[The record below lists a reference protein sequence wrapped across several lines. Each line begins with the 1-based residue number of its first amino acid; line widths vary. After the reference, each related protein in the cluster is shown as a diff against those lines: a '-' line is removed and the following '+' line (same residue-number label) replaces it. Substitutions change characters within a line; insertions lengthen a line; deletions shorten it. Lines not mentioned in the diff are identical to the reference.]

1 MFVFISTM
9 ALVPWG
15 GSENLWHGAAKRLLA
30 RGVAVQTQT
39 AQWPCVPRALEDLST
54 SGAVVTFRDSRA
66 PFALRILRRLSSA
79 AFHSKWEHR
88 KWENRTRDWISSMPS
103 PKVIISCGSLLD
115 DFSQL
120 VFMSEGRTPYAVIV
134 HSAGPEIWPDDGQL
148 GVVCKLLI
156 NARRVFFVSHHN
168 LEDVQQCLDMELPNA
183 EVIWSPVNRG
193 SILRAMNVTL
203 PNVREGSLKLACV
216 ARLNVHAKGQD
227 VLLKTLALKKW
238 KARDVSLTLFGEG
251 PHRQVLHNLARYL
264 GLERVSFAGQVD
276 DILSVWDR
284 HNLGVLASRYEG
296 LSLAVMEAMMLG
308 RPNVV
313 TRAGGNSEVVEDN
326 QTGFIANAVTVEAFD
341 EALERAWQRRSELSS
356 MGALAAHRIREL
368 TPEDACLDFAER
380 LLVVFS

>member
-15 GSENLWHGAAKRLLA
+15 GSENLWHGAAKHLLA
-30 RGVAVQTQT
+30 RGLAVRTQT
-39 AQWPCVPRALEDLST
+39 ALWPSVPRHIEDLAT
-54 SGAVVTFRDSRA
+54 NGAVVTFRASRA
-66 PFALRILRRLSSA
+66 PFALRILRQLSPA
-79 AFHSKWEHR
+79 AYRR
-88 KWENRTRDWISSMPS
+88 KWENRTRDWVSSMPS
-103 PKVIISCGSLLD
+103 PRVVISCGSLLD

-120 VFMSEGRTPYAVIV
+120 AYMSEGRTPYAVIV
-134 HSAGPEIWPDDGQL
+134 QAAGPEIWPYDSQL

-168 LEDVQQCLDMELPNA
+168 LEEVQQCLGMELPNA
-183 EVIWSPVNRG
+183 EIIWNPVNRG
-193 SILRAMNVTL
+193 PTLRAMNVTL
-203 PNVREGSLKLACV
+203 PHVHEGSLRLACV
-216 ARLNVHAKGQD
+216 ARLLVNAKGQD

-238 KARDVSLTLFGEG
+238 KDRDVSLTLFGEG
-251 PHRQVLHNLARYL
+251 PHWQALHNLARYL

-284 HNLGVLASRYEG
+284 HNLGVLASRLEG

-356 MGALAAHRIREL
+356 MGVLAARRIREL
-368 TPEDACLDFAER
+368 TPEDPCLEFAER

>member
-1 MFVFISTM
+1 
-9 ALVPWG
+9 
-15 GSENLWHGAAKRLLA
+15 
-30 RGVAVQTQT
+30 
-39 AQWPCVPRALEDLST
+39 
-54 SGAVVTFRDSRA
+54 
-66 PFALRILRRLSSA
+66 
-79 AFHSKWEHR
+79 
-88 KWENRTRDWISSMPS
+88 
-103 PKVIISCGSLLD
+103 
-115 DFSQL
+115 
-120 VFMSEGRTPYAVIV
+120 
-134 HSAGPEIWPDDGQL
+134 
-148 GVVCKLLI
+148 
-156 NARRVFFVSHHN
+156 
-168 LEDVQQCLDMELPNA
+168 MELPNA
-183 EVIWSPVNRG
+183 DVIWSPVNRH

-203 PNVREGSLKLACV
+203 PNIREGSLKLACV

-356 MGALAAHRIREL
+356 MGVLAARRIREL
-368 TPEDACLDFAER
+368 TPEDPCLEFTER
-380 LLVVFS
+380 LLVVLS

>member
-15 GSENLWHGAAKRLLA
+15 GSENLWHGAAKHLLA
-30 RGVAVQTQT
+30 RGAAVQTQT
-39 AQWPCVPRALEDLST
+39 APWPSASRPLEDLAT
-54 SGAVVTFRDSRA
+54 NGAVVTFRASRA

-79 AFHSKWEHR
+79 AFRR

-103 PKVIISCGSLLD
+103 PRVVISCGSLQD

-120 VFMSEGRTPYAVIV
+120 VYMSEGRTPYAVIV
-134 HSAGPEIWPDDGQL
+134 QAAGPEVWPCDSQL
-148 GVVCKLLI
+148 SVVCKLLT

-168 LEDVQQCLDMELPNA
+168 LEDVQQCLGMELRNA
-183 EVIWSPVNRG
+183 EVIWNPVNRG

-203 PNVREGSLKLACV
+203 PNVPEGSVKLACV

-227 VLLKTLALKKW
+227 VLLKTLALEKW

-251 PHRQVLHNLARYL
+251 PHRQVLHNLVRYL
-264 GLERVSFAGQVD
+264 GVERVSFAGQVNGT
-276 DILSVWDR
+276 LSIWSR

-296 LSLAVMEAMMLG
+296 LSLAVMEAMILG

-313 TRAGGNSEVVEDN
+313 TRACGNSEVVEDN

-341 EALERAWQRRSELSS
+341 EALERAWQRRGELSS
-356 MGALAAHRIREL
+356 MGVLAARRIREL
-368 TPEDACLDFAER
+368 TPEDPCLEFAER
-380 LLVVFS
+380 LLAVLA

>member
-9 ALVPWG
+9 KLVPWG
-15 GSENLWHGAAKRLLA
+15 GSEKLWHEAAKLLLA
-30 RGVAVQTQT
+30 QGEAVQTQT
-39 AQWPCVPRALEDLST
+39 APWPCVPRPLEDLAIN
-54 SGAVVTFRDSRA
+54 GAVVTFRASRA
-66 PFALRILRRLSSA
+66 PFALRILRQLSPA
-79 AFHSKWEHR
+79 AYRR
-88 KWENRTRDWISSMPS
+88 KWENRTRDWVSSMPS
-103 PKVIISCGSLLD
+103 PKVVISCGSLLD

-120 VFMSEGRTPYAVIV
+120 LYLSEGRTPYAVIV
-134 HSAGPEIWPDDGQL
+134 TAAGPEVWPDDGQL
-148 GVVCKLLI
+148 GIVCKLLI
-156 NARRVFFVSHHN
+156 NARRVFFLSHHN

-183 EVIWSPVNRG
+183 DVIWSPVNRH

-203 PNVREGSLKLACV
+203 PNIREGSLKLACV

-296 LSLAVMEAMMLG
+296 LPLAVMEAMMLG

-356 MGALAAHRIREL
+356 MGVLAARRIREL
-368 TPEDACLDFAER
+368 TPEDPCLEFTER
-380 LLVVFS
+380 LLVVLS

>member
-9 ALVPWG
+9 TLVPWG
-15 GSENLWHGAAKRLLA
+15 GSEKLWHEAAKHLLGQGA
-30 RGVAVQTQT
+30 AVQTQT
-39 AQWPCVPRALEDLST
+39 APWPCVPRPLEDLAIN
-54 SGAVVTFRDSRA
+54 GAVVTFRASRA
-66 PFALRILRRLSSA
+66 PFALRILRQLSPA
-79 AFHSKWEHR
+79 AYRR
-88 KWENRTRDWISSMPS
+88 KWENRTRDWVSSMTS
-103 PKVIISCGSLLD
+103 PKVVISCGSLLD

-120 VFMSEGRTPYAVIV
+120 LYLSEGRTPYAVIV
-134 HSAGPEIWPDDGQL
+134 TAAGPEVWPDDGQL
-148 GVVCKLLI
+148 GIVCKLLI
-156 NARRVFFVSHHN
+156 NARRVFFLSHHN

-183 EVIWSPVNRG
+183 DVIWSPVNRH

-203 PNVREGSLKLACV
+203 PNIREGSLKLACV

-296 LSLAVMEAMMLG
+296 LPLAVMEAMMLG

-356 MGALAAHRIREL
+356 MGVLAARRIREL
-368 TPEDACLDFAER
+368 TPEDPCLEFTER
-380 LLVVFS
+380 LLVVLS

>member
-9 ALVPWG
+9 TLVPWG
-15 GSENLWHGAAKRLLA
+15 GSETLWHGTAKLLLA
-30 RGVAVQTQT
+30 QGEAVQTQT
-39 AQWPCVPRALEDLST
+39 APWPCVPRPLEDLAIN
-54 SGAVVTFRDSRA
+54 GAVVTFRASRA
-66 PFALRILRRLSSA
+66 PFALRILRQLSPA
-79 AFHSKWEHR
+79 AYRR
-88 KWENRTRDWISSMPS
+88 KWENRTRDWVSSMPS
-103 PKVIISCGSLLD
+103 PKVVISCGSLLD

-120 VFMSEGRTPYAVIV
+120 LYLSEGRTPYAVIV
-134 HSAGPEIWPDDGQL
+134 TAAGPEVWPDDGQL
-148 GVVCKLLI
+148 GIVCKLLI
-156 NARRVFFVSHHN
+156 NARRVFFLSHHN

-183 EVIWSPVNRG
+183 DVIWSPVNRH

-203 PNVREGSLKLACV
+203 PNIREGSLKLACV

-296 LSLAVMEAMMLG
+296 LPLAVMEAMMLG

-356 MGALAAHRIREL
+356 MGVLAARRIREL
-368 TPEDACLDFAER
+368 TPEDPCLEFTER
-380 LLVVFS
+380 LLVVLS

>member
-15 GSENLWHGAAKRLLA
+15 GSENLWHGAAKHLLSQGA
-30 RGVAVQTQT
+30 AVQTQT
-39 AQWPCVPRALEDLST
+39 PLWPWVPRPLADLAT
-54 SGAVVTFRDSRA
+54 NGAVITFRASRA
-66 PFALRILRRLSSA
+66 PVALRILRRLSPA
-79 AFHSKWEHR
+79 AFRR
-88 KWENRTRDWISSMPS
+88 KWENRTRDWISSLPS
-103 PKVIISCGSLLD
+103 PKIIISCGSLLD

-120 VFMSEGRTPYAVIV
+120 AYLSEGKTPYAVIV
-134 HSAGPEIWPDDGQL
+134 QATGPEIWPYDDQL
-148 GVVCKLLI
+148 GVICKLLI

-168 LEDVQQCLDMELPNA
+168 LKDVQQCFGMELQNA
-183 EVIWSPVNRG
+183 EVIWNPVNRDFT
-193 SILRAMNVTL
+193 LRAMNVTL
-203 PNVREGSLKLACV
+203 PHVEDGSLRLACV

-227 VLLKTLALKKW
+227 VLLKTLALEKW

-264 GLERVSFAGQVD
+264 GLERISFAGQVD
-276 DILSVWDR
+276 DIFSVWKT

-341 EALERAWQRRSELSS
+341 EALERAWQQRSELSS
-356 MGALAAHRIREL
+356 MGVLAARRIREL
-368 TPEDACLDFAER
+368 IPEDPCLEFTKR

>member
-9 ALVPWG
+9 TPVPWG
-15 GSENLWHGAAKRLLA
+15 GSETLWHGTAKLLLA
-30 RGVAVQTQT
+30 QGEAVQTQT
-39 AQWPCVPRALEDLST
+39 APWPCVPRPLEDLAIN
-54 SGAVVTFRDSRA
+54 GAVVTFRASRA
-66 PFALRILRRLSSA
+66 PFALRILRQLSPA
-79 AFHSKWEHR
+79 AYRR
-88 KWENRTRDWISSMPS
+88 KWENRTRDWVSSMPS
-103 PKVIISCGSLLD
+103 PKVVISCGSLLD

-120 VFMSEGRTPYAVIV
+120 LYLSEGRTPYAVIV
-134 HSAGPEIWPDDGQL
+134 TAAGPEVWPDDGQL
-148 GVVCKLLI
+148 GIVCKLLI
-156 NARRVFFVSHHN
+156 NARRVFFLSHHN

-183 EVIWSPVNRG
+183 DVIWSPVNRH

-203 PNVREGSLKLACV
+203 PNIREGSLKLACV

-296 LSLAVMEAMMLG
+296 LPLAVMEAMMLG

-356 MGALAAHRIREL
+356 MGVLAARRIREL
-368 TPEDACLDFAER
+368 TPEDPCLEFAER

>member
-15 GSENLWHGAAKRLLA
+15 GCENLWQGAAKHLLA
-30 RGVAVQTQT
+30 RGAAVQTQT
-39 AQWPCVPRALEDLST
+39 ALWPCVPGPLEDLAAN
-54 SGAVVTFRDSRA
+54 GAIVTFRASRA
-66 PFALRILRRLSSA
+66 PFALRILRQLSPA
-79 AFHSKWEHR
+79 AYRR

-120 VFMSEGRTPYAVIV
+120 LYLSEGRTPYAVIV
-134 HSAGPEIWPDDGQL
+134 TAAGPEIWPDDGQL
-148 GVVCKLLI
+148 AVVCKLLI

-183 EVIWSPVNRG
+183 DVIWSPVNRH

-203 PNVREGSLKLACV
+203 PNIREGSLKLACV

-238 KARDVSLTLFGEG
+238 KARDVSPTLFGEG

-284 HNLGVLASRYEG
+284 HNLGVLASRFEG
-296 LSLAVMEAMMLG
+296 LSLVVMEAMMLG

-356 MGALAAHRIREL
+356 MGVLAARRIREL
-368 TPEDACLDFAER
+368 TPEDPCLEFAER

>member
-9 ALVPWG
+9 TLVPWG
-15 GSENLWHGAAKRLLA
+15 GSEKLWHEAAKLLLA
-30 RGVAVQTQT
+30 QGEAVQTQT
-39 AQWPCVPRALEDLST
+39 APWPCVPRPLEDLAIN
-54 SGAVVTFRDSRA
+54 GAVVTFRASRA
-66 PFALRILRRLSSA
+66 PFALRILRQLSPA
-79 AFHSKWEHR
+79 AYRR
-88 KWENRTRDWISSMPS
+88 KWENRTRDWVSSMPS
-103 PKVIISCGSLLD
+103 PKVVISCGSLLD

-120 VFMSEGRTPYAVIV
+120 LYLSEGRTPYAVIV
-134 HSAGPEIWPDDGQL
+134 TAAGPEVWPDDGQL
-148 GVVCKLLI
+148 GIVCKLLI
-156 NARRVFFVSHHN
+156 NARRVFFLSHHN

-183 EVIWSPVNRG
+183 DVIWSPVNRH

-203 PNVREGSLKLACV
+203 PNIREGSLKLACV

-356 MGALAAHRIREL
+356 MGVLAARRIREL
-368 TPEDACLDFAER
+368 TPEDACLEFAER

>member
-9 ALVPWG
+9 TLVPWG
-15 GSENLWHGAAKRLLA
+15 GSEKLWHEAAKLLLA
-30 RGVAVQTQT
+30 QGEAVQTQT
-39 AQWPCVPRALEDLST
+39 APWPCVPRPLEDLAIN
-54 SGAVVTFRDSRA
+54 GAVVTFRASRA
-66 PFALRILRRLSSA
+66 PFALRILRQLSPA
-79 AFHSKWEHR
+79 AYRR
-88 KWENRTRDWISSMPS
+88 KWENRTRDWVSSMPS
-103 PKVIISCGSLLD
+103 PKVVISCGSLLD

-120 VFMSEGRTPYAVIV
+120 VYLSEGRTPYAVIV
-134 HSAGPEIWPDDGQL
+134 TAAGPEVWPDDGQL
-148 GVVCKLLI
+148 GIVCKLLI
-156 NARRVFFVSHHN
+156 NARRVFFLSHHN

-183 EVIWSPVNRG
+183 DVIWSPVNRH

-203 PNVREGSLKLACV
+203 PNIREGSLKLACV

-356 MGALAAHRIREL
+356 MGVLAARRIREL
-368 TPEDACLDFAER
+368 TPEDACLEFAER

>member
-15 GSENLWHGAAKRLLA
+15 GSENLWHGAAKHLLT
-30 RGVAVQTQT
+30 RGVPVQTQT
-39 AQWPCVPRALEDLST
+39 AWWPSVPRHIEDLAT
-54 SGAVVTFRDSRA
+54 SGAGVTFRASST
-66 PFALRILRRLSSA
+66 PLALRILRRLSSS
-79 AFHSKWEHR
+79 AFRHECES
-88 KWENRTRDWISSMPS
+88 RTRRWISKMPS
-103 PKVIISCGSLLD
+103 PRVVISCGSLLD

-120 VFMSEGRTPYAVIV
+120 IYLAEGKTPYAVIV
-134 HSAGPEIWPDDGQL
+134 QAAGPEIWPGDEQL
-148 GVVCKLLI
+148 CVAAKLLS

-168 LEDVQQCLDMELPNA
+168 LEDVQQSLGMELSNA
-183 EVIWSPVNRG
+183 EVIWNPVNRG
-193 SILRAMNVTL
+193 PTLRAMNVTL
-203 PNVREGSLKLACV
+203 PHVHEESLRLACV

-227 VLLKTLALKKW
+227 VLFKALALKKW
-238 KARDVSLTLFGEG
+238 KDRDVSLTLFGEG

-264 GLERVSFAGQVD
+264 GLERVLFAGQVD

-296 LSLAVMEAMMLG
+296 LSLAVLEAMMLG

-313 TRAGGNSEVVEDN
+313 TRSCGNSEVVEDN
-326 QTGFIANAVTVEAFD
+326 QTGFIANAATVEAFD

-356 MGALAAHRIREL
+356 MGVLAAQRIREL
-368 TPEDACLDFAER
+368 TPEDACLEFAER

>member
-15 GSENLWHGAAKRLLA
+15 GSENLWHGAAKHLLA
-30 RGVAVQTQT
+30 RGAAVQTQT
-39 AQWPCVPRALEDLST
+39 APWPDVPRPLEDLAT
-54 SGAVVTFRDSRA
+54 NGAVVTFRAVRA
-66 PFALRILRRLSSA
+66 TFALRILTRLSSA
-79 AFHSKWEHR
+79 AFRR
-88 KWENRTRDWISSMPS
+88 KWENRTRDSVSSMPS
-103 PKVIISCGSLLD
+103 PKVVISCGSLLD

-120 VFMSEGRTPYAVIV
+120 VYLSEGSTPYAVIV
-134 HSAGPEIWPDDGQL
+134 QAAGPEIWPDDGQL

-168 LEDVQQCLDMELPNA
+168 LEDVQQCLGMELPNA
-183 EVIWSPVNRG
+183 EVIWNPVNG
-193 SILRAMNVTL
+193 GFTLRAMNVAL
-203 PNVREGSLKLACV
+203 PNVPEGSVKLACV

-238 KARDVSLTLFGEG
+238 KDRDVSLTVFGEG
-251 PHRQVLHNLARYL
+251 PHRQALHNLARYL

-276 DILSVWDR
+276 DILSVWDK

-313 TRAGGNSEVVEDN
+313 TRACGNSEIVEEN
-326 QTGFIANAVTVEAFD
+326 QTG
-341 EALERAWQRRSELSS
+341 
-356 MGALAAHRIREL
+356 
-368 TPEDACLDFAER
+368 C
-380 LLVVFS
+380 

>member
-15 GSENLWHGAAKRLLA
+15 GSENLWHGAAKHLLA
-30 RGVAVQTQT
+30 RGAAVQTQT
-39 AQWPCVPRALEDLST
+39 APWPSASRPLEDLAT
-54 SGAVVTFRDSRA
+54 NGAVVTFRASRA

-79 AFHSKWEHR
+79 AFRR

-120 VFMSEGRTPYAVIV
+120 VWMSEGRTPYAVIV
-134 HSAGPEIWPDDGQL
+134 QAAGPELWPDDGQL
-148 GVVCKLLI
+148 SVVCKLLT

-168 LEDVQQCLDMELPNA
+168 LEDVQQCLGMELRNA
-183 EVIWSPVNRG
+183 EVIWNPVNRG

-203 PNVREGSLKLACV
+203 PNVPEGSVKLACV

-227 VLLKTLALKKW
+227 VLLKTLALEKW

-251 PHRQVLHNLARYL
+251 PHRQVLHNLVRYL
-264 GLERVSFAGQVD
+264 GVERVSFAGQVNGT
-276 DILSVWDR
+276 LSIWSR

-313 TRAGGNSEVVEDN
+313 TRACGNSEVVEDN

-341 EALERAWQRRSELSS
+341 EALERAWQRRGELSS
-356 MGALAAHRIREL
+356 MGVLAARRIREL
-368 TPEDACLDFAER
+368 TPEDPCLEFAER
-380 LLVVFS
+380 LLAVLA

>member
-15 GSENLWHGAAKRLLA
+15 GSENLWHGAAKHLLA
-30 RGVAVQTQT
+30 RGMAVRTQT
-39 AQWPCVPRALEDLST
+39 ALWPSVPCPLADLST
-54 SGAVVTFRDSRA
+54 NGAVITFRDLRV
-66 PFALRILRRLSSA
+66 PFALRILKRLSSA
-79 AFHSKWEHR
+79 AFRRRWD
-88 KWENRTRDWISSMPS
+88 NRTRDWVSSMPS
-103 PKVIISCGSLLD
+103 PKVVISCGSLLD
-115 DFSQL
+115 DFSQFVYL
-120 VFMSEGRTPYAVIV
+120 TEGGTHYAVIV
-134 HSAGPEIWPDDGQL
+134 QAAGPEIWPYDAQL
-148 GVVCKLLI
+148 AVVCKLLI

-168 LEDVQQCLDMELPNA
+168 LEDVQQCLDMKLPNA
-183 EVIWSPVNRG
+183 EVVWNPVNYG
-193 SILRAMNVTL
+193 SISRAVNVTL

-227 VLLKTLALKKW
+227 VLLKTLALGKW

-276 DILSVWDR
+276 DIVSVWDR
-284 HNLGVLASRYEG
+284 HNLGVLVSRFEG

-313 TRAGGNSEVVEDN
+313 TRASGNSEIVDDN

-356 MGALAAHRIREL
+356 MGVLAAHRIREL
-368 TPEDACLDFAER
+368 TPEDACLEFAER

>member
-15 GSENLWHGAAKRLLA
+15 GSENLWHGAAKHLLA
-30 RGVAVQTQT
+30 RGAAVQTQT
-39 AQWPCVPRALEDLST
+39 APWPSASRPLEDLAT
-54 SGAVVTFRDSRA
+54 NGAVVTFRASRA

-79 AFHSKWEHR
+79 AFRR

-115 DFSQL
+115 DFSQF
-120 VFMSEGRTPYAVIV
+120 VWMSEGRTPYAVIV
-134 HSAGPEIWPDDGQL
+134 QAAGPELWPDDGQL
-148 GVVCKLLI
+148 SVVCKLLT

-168 LEDVQQCLDMELPNA
+168 LEDVQQCLGMELRNA
-183 EVIWSPVNRG
+183 EVIWNPVNRG

-203 PNVREGSLKLACV
+203 PNVPEGSVKLACV

-227 VLLKTLALKKW
+227 VLLKTLALEKW

-251 PHRQVLHNLARYL
+251 PHRQVLHNLVRYL
-264 GLERVSFAGQVD
+264 GVERVSFAGQVNGT
-276 DILSVWDR
+276 LSIWSR

-313 TRAGGNSEVVEDN
+313 TRACGNSEVVEDN

-341 EALERAWQRRSELSS
+341 EALERAWQRRGELSS
-356 MGALAAHRIREL
+356 MGVLAARRIREL
-368 TPEDACLDFAER
+368 TPEDPCLEFAER
-380 LLVVFS
+380 LLAVLA

>member
-15 GSENLWHGAAKRLLA
+15 GCENLWQGAAKHLLA
-30 RGVAVQTQT
+30 RGAAVQTQT
-39 AQWPCVPRALEDLST
+39 ALWPCVPGPLEDLAAN
-54 SGAVVTFRDSRA
+54 GAIVTFRASRA

-79 AFHSKWEHR
+79 AYRR
-88 KWENRTRDWISSMPS
+88 KWENRTRDWISSLPS
-103 PKVIISCGSLLD
+103 PRVIISCGSLLD

-120 VFMSEGRTPYAVIV
+120 LYLSEGRTPYAVIV
-134 HSAGPEIWPDDGQL
+134 TAAGPEVWPDDGQL
-148 GVVCKLLI
+148 GIVCKLLI
-156 NARRVFFVSHHN
+156 NARRVFFLSHHN

-183 EVIWSPVNRG
+183 DVIWSPVNRH

-203 PNVREGSLKLACV
+203 PNIREGSLKLACV

-238 KARDVSLTLFGEG
+238 KARDVSPTLFGEG

-284 HNLGVLASRYEG
+284 HNLGVLASRFEG
-296 LSLAVMEAMMLG
+296 LSLVVMEAMMLG

-356 MGALAAHRIREL
+356 MGVLAARRIREL
-368 TPEDACLDFAER
+368 TPEDPCLEFTER
-380 LLVVFS
+380 LLVVLS

>member
-15 GSENLWHGAAKRLLA
+15 GSENLWHGAAKHLLA
-30 RGVAVQTQT
+30 RGAAVQTQT
-39 AQWPCVPRALEDLST
+39 APWPCVPRPLEDLAT
-54 SGAVVTFRDSRA
+54 NGAAVTFRASRA

-79 AFHSKWEHR
+79 AYRR
-88 KWENRTRDWISSMPS
+88 KWENRTGDWISSMPS

-120 VFMSEGRTPYAVIV
+120 VCMSEGRTPYAVV
-134 HSAGPEIWPDDGQL
+134 VQAAGPEIWPDDAQL

-168 LEDVQQCLDMELPNA
+168 LEDVRQCLGMELPNA
-183 EVIWSPVNRG
+183 EVIWNPLNRG
-193 SILRAMNVTL
+193 FPLRAMNVT
-203 PNVREGSLKLACV
+203 PSHVHAGSLRIACV
-216 ARLNVHAKGQD
+216 ARLHVPAKGQD

-238 KARDVSLTLFGEG
+238 KDRDVSLTLFGEG

-276 DILSVWDR
+276 DIPSIWSR

-313 TRAGGNSEVVEDN
+313 TGACGNSEVVEDN

-341 EALERAWQRRSELSS
+341 EALERAWQRRSDLSS
-356 MGALAAHRIREL
+356 MGVVAAKRIREL
-368 TPEDACLDFAER
+368 TPEDACLEFAER

>member
-1 MFVFISTM
+1 MGFVFISTM
-9 ALVPWG
+9 TLVPWG
-15 GSENLWHGAAKRLLA
+15 GCEILWHGAAKHLLA
-30 RGVAVQTQT
+30 RGVPVQTQT
-39 AQWPCVPRALEDLST
+39 AWWPSVPRHIQDLAT
-54 SGAVVTFRDSRA
+54 SGARVTFRAPST
-66 PFALRILRRLSSA
+66 PFALRILRRLSSS
-79 AFHSKWEHR
+79 AFRHESES
-88 KWENRTRDWISSMPS
+88 RTRRWISRMPS
-103 PKVIISCGSLLD
+103 PRVVISCGSLLD

-120 VFMSEGRTPYAVIV
+120 IYLAEGKTPYAIIV
-134 HSAGPEIWPDDGQL
+134 QAAGPEIWPGDEQIS
-148 GVVCKLLI
+148 VAAKLLSK
-156 NARRVFFVSHHN
+156 ARRVFFVSNHN
-168 LEDVQQCLDMELPNA
+168 LEDVQQCLGVELPNA
-183 EVIWSPVNRG
+183 EVVWNPVNRG

-264 GLERVSFAGQVD
+264 GLERVSFAGQIE

-296 LSLAVMEAMMLG
+296 RSLAVMEAMMLG

-326 QTGFIANAVTVEAFD
+326 QTGFTANAVTVEAFD

-356 MGALAAHRIREL
+356 MGVLAAQRIREL
-368 TPEDACLDFAER
+368 TPEDPCLEFAER

>member
-15 GSENLWHGAAKRLLA
+15 GSENLWYGAAKHLLA
-30 RGVAVQTQT
+30 RGVPVQTQT
-39 AQWPCVPRALEDLST
+39 TWWPSVPRHIEDLAT
-54 SGAVVTFRDSRA
+54 NGAVVTFRASHA
-66 PFALRILRRLSSA
+66 PLALRILRRLSSS
-79 AFHSKWEHR
+79 AFRR
-88 KWENRTRDWISSMPS
+88 KWENRTTDWISSMPS
-103 PKVIISCGSLLD
+103 PRVVISCGSLND

-120 VFMSEGRTPYAVIV
+120 VYMSEGRTPYAVIV
-134 HSAGPEIWPDDGQL
+134 QAAGPEVWPWDSQL
-148 GVVCKLLI
+148 SVICKLLI

-168 LEDVQQCLDMELPNA
+168 LEEVQQCLGMELPNA
-183 EVIWSPVNRG
+183 EVIWNPVNRG
-193 SILRAMNVTL
+193 ATLRAMNVTL
-203 PNVREGSLKLACV
+203 PHVHEGSLRLACV
-216 ARLNVHAKGQD
+216 ARLLVSAKGQD

-238 KARDVSLTLFGEG
+238 KDRDVSLTLFGEG
-251 PHRQVLHNLARYL
+251 PHCQALHNLARYL
-264 GLERVSFAGQVD
+264 RLERVSFAGQVD

-284 HNLGVLASRYEG
+284 HNLGVLASRLEG

-356 MGALAAHRIREL
+356 MGVLAARRIREL
-368 TPEDACLDFAER
+368 TPEDPCLEFAER

>member
-15 GSENLWHGAAKRLLA
+15 GSENLWHGAAKHLLA
-30 RGVAVQTQT
+30 RGTAVQTQT
-39 AQWPCVPRALEDLST
+39 APWPYVPRPLEDLAT
-54 SGAVVTFRDSRA
+54 NGAVVTFRASHA

-79 AFHSKWEHR
+79 AFRR
-88 KWENRTRDWISSMPS
+88 KWENRTRDWVSLMPS
-103 PKVIISCGSLLD
+103 PKVVISCGSLLD

-120 VFMSEGRTPYAVIV
+120 VYLSEERTPYAVIV
-134 HSAGPEIWPDDGQL
+134 QAAGPELWPDDGQL
-148 GVVCKLLI
+148 GIVFKLLS
-156 NARRVFFVSHHN
+156 NARRVFFVSQHN
-168 LEDVQQCLDMELPNA
+168 LEDVQQCLNMELPNA
-183 EVIWSPVNRG
+183 EVIWNPVNGG

-203 PNVREGSLKLACV
+203 PDVPEGSLKLACV

-227 VLLKTLALKKW
+227 VLVKTLALKKW

-251 PHRQVLHNLARYL
+251 PHRQVLHNVARYL

-276 DILSVWDR
+276 DIRSVWDG
-284 HNLGVLASRYEG
+284 HNLGVLPSRYEG

-313 TRAGGNSEVVEDN
+313 TRACGNSEVVEDN

-356 MGALAAHRIREL
+356 MGALAARRIREFM
-368 TPEDACLDFAER
+368 PEDPCLEFAER
-380 LLVVFS
+380 LLVIFS

>member
-15 GSENLWHGAAKRLLA
+15 GSENLWHGAAKHLLA
-30 RGVAVQTQT
+30 RGMAVRTQT
-39 AQWPCVPRALEDLST
+39 ALWPSVPCPLADLST
-54 SGAVVTFRDSRA
+54 NGAIVTFRDLRV
-66 PFALRILRRLSSA
+66 PFALRILKRLSSA
-79 AFHSKWEHR
+79 AFRRRWD
-88 KWENRTRDWISSMPS
+88 NRTRDWVSSMPS
-103 PKVIISCGSLLD
+103 PKVVISCGSLLD

-120 VFMSEGRTPYAVIV
+120 LYLSEGRTPYAVIV
-134 HSAGPEIWPDDGQL
+134 TAAGPEVWPDDGQL
-148 GVVCKLLI
+148 GIVCKLLI
-156 NARRVFFVSHHN
+156 NARRVIFHSHHN

-183 EVIWSPVNRG
+183 DVIWSPVNRH

-203 PNVREGSLKLACV
+203 PNIREGSLKLACV

-296 LSLAVMEAMMLG
+296 LPLAVMEAMMLG

-356 MGALAAHRIREL
+356 MGVLAARRIREL
-368 TPEDACLDFAER
+368 TPEDPCLEFTER
-380 LLVVFS
+380 LLVVLS